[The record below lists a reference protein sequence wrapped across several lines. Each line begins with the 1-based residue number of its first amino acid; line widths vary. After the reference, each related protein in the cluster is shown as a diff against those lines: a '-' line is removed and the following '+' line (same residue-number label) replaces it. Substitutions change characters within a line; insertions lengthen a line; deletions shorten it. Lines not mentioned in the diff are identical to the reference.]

1 MNQSIHHS
9 EEICNRLRK
18 IYKSDLRKV
27 YAAYRFDIDRCFW
40 RWLSWEDEDEDGKY
54 CASQRSSPH
63 DYITLSAQR
72 EME

>member
-9 EEICNRLRK
+9 EEICNRLSK

-40 RWLSWEDEDEDGKY
+40 RWLSWEDGKY

-72 EME
+72 EMG